1 MGVDRIPL
9 RLICAASL
17 AALLS
22 LAGCGQKQA
31 PPPPPPPEVGVV
43 TLQPRSV
50 AVTTELPG
58 RTAPYLVAQVR
69 ARVDGIVLK
78 RDFKEGSVVKSGQL
92 LYQIDPAPFQA
103 TLASAKASL
112 AKAQASLASAHA
124 QAERYKTLVA
134 ANAVSKQDY
143 DNAVATQGESA
154 ADVATGKAAVQT
166 AQINL
171 GYTNVVSPIN
181 GRIGTSQV
189 TEGAYVQASAAT
201 LMATV
206 QQIDPIYV
214 DLTETTNDVLRLR
227 REMASGQLQLAA
239 PNQVKVNLTLDDG
252 TEYPQAGTFQF
263 SDITVDQGTGSV
275 TVRAIFPNRG
285 GELLPGMFVRAR
297 IHEGSNDQALLVPQ
311 VGITHDQ
318 KGQPTALVVGPDN
331 KVAVRTLTTV
341 RTMGDE
347 WQVSSGLK
355 AGDRV
360 IVEGVLKVQPGMT
373 VKPVEAKLKKTASG
387 YTPTSEAQAETT
399 APGASS
405 DSQAQ

>member
-9 RLICAASL
+9 RLICAASV
-17 AALLS
+17 AASLL
-22 LAGCGQKQA
+22 LAGCGKQAA
-31 PPPPPPPEVGVV
+31 PPPGPPEVGVL

-58 RTAPYLVAQVR
+58 RTSAYLVAQVR
-69 ARVDGIVLK
+69 ARVDGIILK
-78 RDFKEGSVVKSGQL
+78 RDFKEGSLVKAGQL
-92 LYQIDPAPFQA
+92 LYQIDPAPFEA
-103 TLASAKASL
+103 TLASAKATL
-112 AKAQASLASAHA
+112 AKAQASLATARA
-124 QAERYKTLVA
+124 QAARFKTLVA

-143 DNAVATQGESA
+143 DNAVATEGEAA
-154 ADVATGKAAVQT
+154 ADVASGKATVQT

-171 GYTNVVSPIN
+171 GYTKVVSPIT

-189 TEGAYVQASAAT
+189 TEGAYVQSSAAT

-206 QQIDPIYV
+206 QQIDPIYIN
-214 DLTETTNDVLRLR
+214 LTESTTDVLRLR

-239 PNQVKVNLTLDDG
+239 PNKVKVNLTLDDG
-252 TEYPQAGTFQF
+252 SAYPQAGTFQF

-275 TVRAIFPNRG
+275 TVRAIFPNPDG
-285 GELLPGMFVRAR
+285 LLLPGMFVRAR

-311 VGITHDQ
+311 VGITHNA

-341 RTMGDE
+341 RTVGDQ

-355 AGDRV
+355 AGERV
-360 IVEGVLKVQPGMT
+360 IVEGVLKAQPGMT
-373 VKPVEAKLKKTASG
+373 VKPVEAKLKKSTSG
-387 YTPTSEAQAETT
+387 YIPASEAQAETT